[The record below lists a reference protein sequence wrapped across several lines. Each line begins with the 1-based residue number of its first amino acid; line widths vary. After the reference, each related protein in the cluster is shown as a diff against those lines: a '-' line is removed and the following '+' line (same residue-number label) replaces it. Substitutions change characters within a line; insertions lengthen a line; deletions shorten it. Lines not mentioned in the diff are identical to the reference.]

1 MPRAHTERVLDRIH
15 HVHYLV
21 VSAGCVT
28 TTKIEDTLGLSHS
41 MVYYALQ
48 LLKNNKM
55 VVEVIL
61 GKHAIW
67 CIDEE
72 TAKRVIE
79 ELKSEVRRLLC
90 NNGRIRY
97 TTPKKVLELV
107 ESDKQARKTFSRYV
121 SLTKTEKL
129 AYKPQALAFA
139 DSILR
144 ELFGEPQFKRDRGSV
159 YFVTC

>member
-1 MPRAHTERVLDRIH
+1 MPKAHTERVLDRIH

-21 VSAGCVT
+21 ASAGCVT
-28 TTKIEDTLGLSHS
+28 TTKIEDTLGLGHS

-55 VVEVIL
+55 VVEVVL

-72 TAKRVIE
+72 MAKRVIE
-79 ELKSEVRRLLC
+79 ELKSEVRRLVC
-90 NNGRIRY
+90 NGRIRY
-97 TTPKKVLELV
+97 VTPKRVLELV
-107 ESDKQARKTFSRYV
+107 ELDKQARKTFSRYV
-121 SLTKTEKL
+121 SLNKTKNL

-144 ELFGEPQFKRDRGSV
+144 ELFGEPQFKRGRGSV
-159 YFVTC
+159 YFATC

>member
-1 MPRAHTERVLDRIH
+1 MPKAHTERVLDRIH

-28 TTKIEDTLGLSHS
+28 TTKIEDTLGLGHS

-55 VVEVIL
+55 VVEVVL

-79 ELKSEVRRLLC
+79 ELKSEVRRLVC
-90 NNGRIRY
+90 SNGRIRY
-97 TTPKKVLELV
+97 VTPKRVLELV
-107 ESDKQARKTFSRYV
+107 ELDKQARKTFSRYV
-121 SLTKTEKL
+121 SLNKTKNL

-144 ELFGEPQFKRDRGSV
+144 ELFGEPQFKRGRGSV
-159 YFVTC
+159 YFATC